1 MRITRIASRTVRYGF
16 LSIALA
22 TTTALSAATT
32 MQVALLA
39 QEDQVPSLI
48 GRELQGATAVAER
61 HGFRVRVEGKRHHP
75 TIRAQRIARQDPE
88 PGSTLKRERSIK
100 AWLSLGPKRQEIPS
114 VEGESLRAARLR
126 LDQSALPIA
135 RVIEVDHQAAEGRV
149 VLQRPSAGDVVGL
162 GLGEG
167 VALLVSRGPGY
178 SYVMPDLIG
187 RSWDGVS
194 GQLTRA
200 GLKLTSVRR
209 LRYPGVAQGLVVRQQ
224 PAAGSRVGRN
234 TAITIEISADS

>member
-1 MRITRIASRTVRYGF
+1 MKITRIASRTVRYGF

-22 TTTALSAATT
+22 ITAALSAATT

-48 GRELQGATAVAER
+48 GRELQGATAAAER

-75 TIRAQRIARQDPE
+75 TIRARRIARQDPE

-100 AWLSLGPKRQEIPS
+100 TWLSLGPKRHEIPS
-114 VEGESLRAARLR
+114 VEGESLRAARLK
-126 LDQSALPIA
+126 LDQSALPIS
-135 RVIEVDHQAAEGRV
+135 RIIEIDHQAAEGGV
-149 VLQRPSAGDVVGL
+149 VLQRPSAGDVVR
-162 GLGEG
+162 LGEG

-187 RSWDGVS
+187 RSWERVS

-209 LRYPGVAQGLVVRQQ
+209 LRYPGLAQGLVVRQQ

-234 TAITIEISADS
+234 TAIIIEISADS

>member
-16 LSIALA
+16 LTIALA

-32 MQVALLA
+32 MRVALLA

-48 GRELQGATAVAER
+48 GQELQGATAAAER
-61 HGFRVRVEGKRHHP
+61 HGFEVRIEGKRHHP
-75 TIRAQRIARQDPE
+75 SISAQRIARQDPQ
-88 PGSTLKRERSIK
+88 PGSTLKRERTIK
-100 AWLSLGPKRQEIPS
+100 AWLSLGPKRHEVPS
-114 VEGESLRAARLR
+114 VEGESLRAARLK
-126 LDQSALPIA
+126 LDQTALPIS
-135 RVIEVDHQAAEGRV
+135 RVIEVDHDTAEGGV
-149 VLQRPSAGDVVGL
+149 VLQRPGAGDVI

-200 GLKLTSVRR
+200 GLKLVSVRR
-209 LRYPGVAQGLVVRQQ
+209 LDYPGVARGLVVRQQ
-224 PAAGSRVGRN
+224 PAAGSRVRRN
-234 TAITIEISADS
+234 TAITIGISGAHS